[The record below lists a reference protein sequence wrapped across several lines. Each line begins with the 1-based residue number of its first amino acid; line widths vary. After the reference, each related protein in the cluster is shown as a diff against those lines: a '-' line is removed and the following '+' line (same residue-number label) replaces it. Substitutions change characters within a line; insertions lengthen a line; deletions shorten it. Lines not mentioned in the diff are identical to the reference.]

1 MWIKRRKSREDQQQ
15 KSNYRKKKKKTID
28 LGVFITAIKICPV
41 SKA

>member
-28 LGVFITAIKICPV
+28 LGVFITAIKIFLV